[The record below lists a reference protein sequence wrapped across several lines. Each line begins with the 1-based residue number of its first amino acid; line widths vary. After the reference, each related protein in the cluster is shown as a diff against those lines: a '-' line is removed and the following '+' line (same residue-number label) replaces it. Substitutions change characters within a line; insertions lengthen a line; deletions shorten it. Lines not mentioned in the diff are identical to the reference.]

1 VHETAEDLLRL
12 QGMLDASYARAG
24 SHLRSI
30 FTRERRMSA
39 HDVVETLRGVFL
51 LHLATVTAA
60 GEPFLAPI
68 DGLFYRGH
76 LWFGVPPGA
85 ARARHLRARPQVS
98 AAYTVGED
106 LCVLVHG
113 SAREIDPG
121 DPAHAG
127 YLAYCRDVYG
137 PAFDYWRERY
147 RERAGAGFTG
157 WIEPRRIFAS
167 HRTNRGDVSP
177 ISR

>member
-1 VHETAEDLLRL
+1 VHETPEDLLRL
-12 QGMLDASYARAG
+12 QDMLDASYAHAG
-24 SHLRSI
+24 THLRSI
-30 FTRERRMSA
+30 FTPERRMSA
-39 HDVVETLRGVFL
+39 RDVVDALRGVFL

-68 DGLFYRGH
+68 DGLFYRGYV
-76 LWFGVPPGA
+76 WFSVPPGA
-85 ARARHLRARPQVS
+85 ARAHHLRARPQVS

-113 SAREIDPG
+113 TAREVDTA

-127 YLAYCRDVYG
+127 FLAHCRDVYG

-147 RERAGAGFTG
+147 RERAGAGVTA
-157 WIEPRRIFAS
+157 WIEPRRMFAS
-167 HRTNRGDVSP
+167 NRTKSP
-177 ISR
+177 ES